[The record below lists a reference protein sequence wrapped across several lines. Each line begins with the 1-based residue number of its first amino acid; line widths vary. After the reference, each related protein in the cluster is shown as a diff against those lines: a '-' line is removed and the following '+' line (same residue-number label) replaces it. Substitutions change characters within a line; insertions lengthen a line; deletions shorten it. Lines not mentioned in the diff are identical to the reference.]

1 MPKKTK
7 ESKGK
12 VRKANGGSL
21 SDLRR
26 YLNES
31 DAVVLGI
38 IVSDLHL
45 RHKPAKARSDDK
57 PWYRAMLRALNEVR
71 HVRDEVGGEVFY
83 PGDIFHSPEE
93 PVELVNFAIDNLLP
107 GYGIPGQHD
116 LPFHNYGDLHKTP
129 YYTLVKAG
137 IIRDLEAGAPCCFR
151 KLDRSGRR
159 YFVTGFPWQ
168 STLKNN
174 EDKDNFHFAMA
185 HRYVWLGQHSFR
197 GAPQTEHIKSM
208 KDFLATYDAVAFGD
222 NHKGF
227 SWRNAFNCG
236 SLMRHN
242 TDQMDYIPQ
251 IGILLSDGHIFP
263 YKMSYI
269 EKDKWTVVQDVTQS
283 GDVVS
288 MDQLIKKFKEL
299 SDEIVQFDTMLESS
313 IKNSNLT
320 TSQQRILLSE
330 IEKIRSSQK

>member
-71 HVRDEVGGEVFY
+71 HVRDEVGGELFY

-116 LPFHNYGDLHKTP
+116 LPFHNYGDPHL
-129 YYTLVKAG
+129 
-137 IIRDLEAGAPCCFR
+137 
-151 KLDRSGRR
+151 
-159 YFVTGFPWQ
+159 
-168 STLKNN
+168 
-174 EDKDNFHFAMA
+174 
-185 HRYVWLGQHSFR
+185 
-197 GAPQTEHIKSM
+197 
-208 KDFLATYDAVAFGD
+208 
-222 NHKGF
+222 
-227 SWRNAFNCG
+227 
-236 SLMRHN
+236 
-242 TDQMDYIPQ
+242 
-251 IGILLSDGHIFP
+251 
-263 YKMSYI
+263 
-269 EKDKWTVVQDVTQS
+269 
-283 GDVVS
+283 
-288 MDQLIKKFKEL
+288 
-299 SDEIVQFDTMLESS
+299 
-313 IKNSNLT
+313 
-320 TSQQRILLSE
+320 
-330 IEKIRSSQK
+330 